1 MSQRLCHKY
10 DRARSRFYEGRKRE
24 ASAYTWDENVIE
36 YYQVVV
42 PMSEGEEVIYLDV
55 QLWGHL
61 LHYVHGCQ
69 PRQKSLFNPSRHT
82 LPCVRW
88 L

>member
-42 PMSEGEEVIYLDV
+42 PMSEGRRNLSRR

-61 LHYVHGCQ
+61 LHYVHGRQ

-82 LPCVRW
+82 LPCVCW

>member
-42 PMSEGEEVIYLDV
+42 PMSEG
-55 QLWGHL
+55 
-61 LHYVHGCQ
+61 
-69 PRQKSLFNPSRHT
+69 RR
-82 LPCVRW
+82 
-88 L
+88 